1 MGKLMSDVYYF
12 AVNPGSLAAGGM
24 FASLL
29 FGALSVTNFVKIGI
43 NIRSI
48 DDSFKKRVCLWTELH
63 IVLGCFLTTQDA
75 HDEYKQD
82 RNGR

>member
-12 AVNPGSLAAGGM
+12 AVNPGSLAIGRM

-48 DDSFKKRVCLWTELH
+48 DDSFKKEFVSGPNCIL
-63 IVLGCFLTTQDA
+63 F
-75 HDEYKQD
+75 
-82 RNGR
+82 